1 VGTLYSYDIYALDE
15 HSLFFRYRSVR
26 ASSFVSAFYHMM
38 LKNLILQD
46 RRVSLYCMRPHSG
59 DLQLMGV
66 YDGISVMHQ
75 NGETHSRVLDLS
87 NGERYELGEEGF
99 TRVL

>member
-1 VGTLYSYDIYALDE
+1 MGTLYSYDIYALDE
-15 HSLFFRYRSVR
+15 HSLRYRYRNVK
-26 ASSFVSAFYHMM
+26 ASSFVSAFYLMM
-38 LKNLILQD
+38 LKNTILQNQ
-46 RRVSLYCMRPHSG
+46 RVTIYCMRPRSG

-75 NGETHSRVLDLS
+75 NGETHARCLDLS